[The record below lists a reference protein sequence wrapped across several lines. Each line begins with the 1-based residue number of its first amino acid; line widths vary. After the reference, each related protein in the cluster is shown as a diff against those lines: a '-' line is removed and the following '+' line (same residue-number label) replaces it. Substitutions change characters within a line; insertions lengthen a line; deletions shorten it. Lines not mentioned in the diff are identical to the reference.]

1 MKNKNTIL
9 ETAKQT
15 IIAESNAIGNLV
27 KFLTKDFENAI
38 NFIHN
43 SNGRLI
49 VTGIGKSAK
58 IADKI
63 VATLNSTG
71 TPSIFMHAADAI
83 HGDLGIIQKK

>member
-1 MKNKNTIL
+1 MKNKNTII

-15 IIAESNAIGNLV
+15 IIAESNAIANLV
-27 KFLTKDFENAI
+27 KFLTTDFEEAVK
-38 NFIHN
+38 FIHK

-63 VATLNSTG
+63 VATLNTLPCPPFFPITRCG
-71 TPSIFMHAADAI
+71 AFYY
-83 HGDLGIIQKK
+83 

>member
-1 MKNKNTIL
+1 MKKNKNTIL

-15 IIAESNAIGNLV
+15 IIAESNAISNLV
-27 KFLTKDFENAI
+27 QYLTKDFENAV

-43 SNGRLI
+43 CNGRLI

-71 TPSIFMHAADAI
+71 TPATTRPAGRPRPQS
-83 HGDLGIIQKK
+83 HG